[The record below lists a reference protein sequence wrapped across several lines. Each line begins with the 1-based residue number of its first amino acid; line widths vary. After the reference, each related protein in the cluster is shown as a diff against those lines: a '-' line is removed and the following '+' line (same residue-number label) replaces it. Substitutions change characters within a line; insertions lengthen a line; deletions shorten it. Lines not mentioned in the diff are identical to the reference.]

1 MTTKQGVTKGST
13 QGGKPLPWRVSR
25 MLGEYSDREA
35 HTDQDT
41 SSCQETWTDLAVF
54 SSKNGNHGFHRKK
67 RTFHRTHFRITVNIK
82 RVNEISQ
89 RVKTMVALYCIH
101 PVAIPW

>member
-1 MTTKQGVTKGST
+1 MTTKQGVTKGSA

-41 SSCQETWTDLAVF
+41 SSWQETWTDLAVF
-54 SSKNGNHGFHRKK
+54 SSKNGNHG
-67 RTFHRTHFRITVNIK
+67 FHRTHFRITVNIK

-89 RVKTMVALYCIH
+89 RVKTMVVLYCIH
-101 PVAIPW
+101 PAAIPW